1 MEMMHAV
8 GEKKIYVDE
17 NFKSMLM
24 DKFSVLKKNTLK
36 IDNTFSIIGLY
47 FKFPLEKACFV

>member
-1 MEMMHAV
+1 MEMMRAV